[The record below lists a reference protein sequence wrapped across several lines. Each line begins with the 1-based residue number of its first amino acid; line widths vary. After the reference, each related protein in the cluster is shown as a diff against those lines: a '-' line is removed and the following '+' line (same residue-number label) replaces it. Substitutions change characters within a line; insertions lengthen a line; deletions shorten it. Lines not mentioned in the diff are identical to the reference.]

1 MTDSDQATQPDGT
14 RLPTGSTQPGSRVW
28 RFDHDISTDL
38 LSPGQYAI
46 DPVEVRKLHVL
57 ESIDPTFASEARPG
71 DVLVAGRNFGCGS
84 SRETAPENLAAVG
97 ISVVV
102 AESFARIFMRNA
114 VAVGL
119 PVLVCEGAHE
129 AFGPSDRIE
138 VDLAAGTV
146 QNPITGLRLRGDSLP
161 LEMLDIL
168 SAGGIL
174 AALRTSGAE

>member
-1 MTDSDQATQPDGT
+1 MTGPETEI
-14 RLPTGSTQPGSRVW
+14 QPGSRVW
-28 RFDHDISTDL
+28 RFGHDISTDL

-57 ESIDPTFASEARPG
+57 ESVDPSFASEARPG
-71 DVLVAGRNFGCGS
+71 DVVVAGRNFGCGS

-97 ISVVV
+97 ISAVV

-119 PVLVCEGAHE
+119 PVLVCQGVHE
-129 AFGPSDRIE
+129 AFGPEDRIV

-146 QNPITGLRLRGDSLP
+146 QNPETGFKLSGDSLP
-161 LEMLDIL
+161 VEMLDIL

-174 AALRTSGAE
+174 AALRTQGGQ